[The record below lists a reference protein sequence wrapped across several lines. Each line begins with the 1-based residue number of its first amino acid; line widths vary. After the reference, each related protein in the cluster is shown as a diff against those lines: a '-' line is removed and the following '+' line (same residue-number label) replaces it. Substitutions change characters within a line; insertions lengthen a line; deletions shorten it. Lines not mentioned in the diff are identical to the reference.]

1 MSIYFLSHG
10 NRVKIGKSSNPESRV
25 RSLQTGAFIKL
36 RLLAVAEIASDAQSF
51 EIERRLHDQFAWSR
65 QRGEFFTLTKPL
77 REVIAAVAA
86 GMNINDAIAASAKE
100 CRQLENKAKRL
111 RGCKA
116 ITPPVHE
123 NARKRRRREM
133 TEADAYTLCTTIGRA
148 KVLDV
153 CEVEVKQSAQGA
165 FIPFTPVPAEFAG
178 KTVRVVF
185 ISTHGSS

>member
-25 RSLQTGAFIKL
+25 RTLQTGAFIRL
-36 RLLAVAEIASDAQSF
+36 RLLAVAKIESDAQSF
-51 EIERRLHDQFAWSR
+51 EIERQLHEQFGWSR
-65 QRGEFFTLTKPL
+65 HRGEFFTLTKPL

-86 GMNINDAIAASAKE
+86 GMDIRDAIKASAPE
-100 CRQLENKAKRL
+100 CKKLSRKKNRL
-111 RGCKA
+111 NGCKA
-116 ITPPVHE
+116 ITPPVPE
-123 NARKRRRREM
+123 NRRKRRRREEA
-133 TEADAYTLCTTIGRA
+133 EADAYALCTTIGRA

-165 FIPFTPVPAEFAG
+165 FIPFTAVPERFAG

-185 ISTHGSS
+185 IDVDGNH